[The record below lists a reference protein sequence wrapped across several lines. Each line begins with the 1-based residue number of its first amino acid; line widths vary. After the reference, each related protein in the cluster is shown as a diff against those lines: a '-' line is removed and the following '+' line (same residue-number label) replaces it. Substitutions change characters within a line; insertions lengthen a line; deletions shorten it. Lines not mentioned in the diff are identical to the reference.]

1 MTKQVIQPEIDL
13 LLLAQKVKEKR
24 SRKGWGYRKVGISA
38 KVSHMAVKRL
48 EAGKEITNRNAEAL
62 ATWAGL
68 TTKDLT
74 TGQTHL
80 KL

>member
-1 MTKQVIQPEIDL
+1 MQKEIKEPEIDL

-48 EAGKEITNRNAEAL
+48 EDGREIHSANAKKL
-62 ATWAGL
+62 AAWAGL
-68 TTKDLT
+68 SGEQLVKK
-74 TGQTHL
+74 QIHL
-80 KL
+80 NL

>member
-1 MTKQVIQPEIDL
+1 MTNEVNEPEIDL
-13 LLLAQKVKEKR
+13 LLLAQKVKAKR
-24 SRKGWGYRKVGISA
+24 KKKCWGYRRVGISA
-38 KVSHMAVKRL
+38 GVSHMAVKRL
-48 EAGKEITNRNAEAL
+48 EEGREVHISNAKKL
-62 ATWAGL
+62 AAWAGL